1 MNCSILHDMAL
12 YEWLGNVKSDTI
24 VLAHDVYAHCVGIP
38 LHDQPSWSIIAVETA
53 HERGC

>member
-1 MNCSILHDMAL
+1 MNSILHDMAL